1 MKDDPTRTDGEEH
14 GSAGQQALT
23 FALFLLKL
31 AAFLA
36 ALAAFGFLIFWLRR
50 SMG

>member
-1 MKDDPTRTDGEEH
+1 LVADDPGQPD
-14 GSAGQQALT
+14 SAGRQALT

-36 ALAAFGFLIFWLRR
+36 GLTAFGFAVFWLRR

>member
-1 MKDDPTRTDGEEH
+1 MTDESDQPE
-14 GSAGQQALT
+14 SAGKQALT
-23 FALFLLKL
+23 FALFMLKL

-36 ALAAFGFLIFWLRR
+36 GLAAFGFVIFWLRR

>member
-1 MKDDPTRTDGEEH
+1 MSDEPDQPE
-14 GSAGQQALT
+14 SAGKQALN
-23 FALFLLKL
+23 FALFLLKM

-36 ALAAFGFLIFWLRR
+36 GLTAFGFAVFWLRR

>member
-1 MKDDPTRTDGEEH
+1 MNE
-14 GSAGQQALT
+14 SGQPESPGKQALN

-36 ALAAFGFLIFWLRR
+36 GLTAFGFAVFWPRR

>member
-1 MKDDPTRTDGEEH
+1 MADDP
-14 GSAGQQALT
+14 GQPESPGKQALT

-36 ALAAFGFLIFWLRR
+36 GLTAFGFVIFWLRR